1 MALSIKDRYFIKKLA
16 IVSIPMIAQN
26 VITSCL
32 NLVDT
37 FMLGRL
43 GEENIAAAGCA
54 NQMFFLF
61 TLTVIGLLGGTTV
74 FIPQFWGKRDSDS
87 INKTIGFCGCLCM
100 SVAFIVFLLVQIF
113 PSQILGVFSESE
125 EVVLLGTDYLR
136 IVSFTYL
143 LFPASMCLSSGLK
156 GTGRPLIPMKISALC
171 VFINIVL
178 NYIFIFGKFGFPFMG
193 IKGAALATLVAR
205 AVELFLIAKNV
216 FSPDS
221 PLVLKFSKM
230 FSFSREFAK
239 KILKVSLPV
248 TFNES
253 LWAFATVIYN
263 FCYARLGTD
272 SFAAY
277 QAAVNIMD
285 IFLMMIVGFGNAGAV
300 IIGHKIGQKLI
311 KVAKNYANRF
321 VFICVIWGAAVA
333 LIMFAFAPF
342 FTIIFSVKPETVELI
357 TQTLKSMSL
366 VVLFKAFNT
375 VTILGILRSGGDT
388 KYAFYSEM
396 FCMWA
401 IGVPAAIICGVFLRL
416 PLYLMV
422 IFVGLEEFTKTFF
435 IIPRLVSKK
444 WVHNLT
450 Q

>member
-1 MALSIKDRYFIKKLA
+1 MALSLKDRYFLKKLA
-16 IVSIPMIAQN
+16 IVSVPMIAQN

-87 INKTIGFCGCLCM
+87 INKTIGLCGIMCM

-113 PSQILGVFSESE
+113 PAQILGIFSESE
-125 EVVLLGTDYLR
+125 TVVALGTDYLR
-136 IVSFTYL
+136 IVSYTYL

-156 GTGRPLIPMKISALC
+156 GTGRPLIPMKISAFC
-171 VFINIVL
+171 VLINIVL

-193 IKGAALATLVAR
+193 IKGAALATLIAR
-205 AVELFLIAKNV
+205 AVELILVAKNV
-216 FSPDS
+216 FSADS
-221 PLVLKFSKM
+221 ALVLNFRKM
-230 FSFSREFAK
+230 FGFNREFAK

-253 LWAFATVIYN
+253 LWAFATVVYN

-277 QAAVNIMD
+277 QASVNIMD

-300 IIGHKIGQKLI
+300 IIGHKIGQRLTKI
-311 KVAKNYANRF
+311 AKNYANRF
-321 VFICVIWGAAVA
+321 VIICVIWGAAVGF
-333 LIMFAFAPF
+333 IMYAFAPYL
-342 FTIIFSVKPETVELI
+342 TMIFSVKPETVELI
-357 TQTLKSMSL
+357 EKTLKSMSL

-375 VTILGILRSGGDT
+375 VVILGVLRSGGDT

-396 FCMWA
+396 FCMWVV
-401 IGVPAAIICGVFLRL
+401 GVPAAIICGVFLKL
-416 PLYLMV
+416 PLYVMV
-422 IFVGLEEFTKTFF
+422 IYVGLEEFTKALF
-435 IIPRLVSKK
+435 IIPRLISKK

-450 Q
+450 